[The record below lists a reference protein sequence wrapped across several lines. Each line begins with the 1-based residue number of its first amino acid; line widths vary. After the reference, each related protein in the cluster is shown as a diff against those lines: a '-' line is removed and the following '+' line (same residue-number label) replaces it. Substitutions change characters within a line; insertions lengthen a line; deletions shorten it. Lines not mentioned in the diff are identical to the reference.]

1 MNAKRALALLLL
13 TAMLCLLAS
22 ACCWDPYRHHRGGR
36 GRGGRGGDHRYSLNL
51 PSHDA
56 LGSFGPDHAL
66 LAA

>member
-36 GRGGRGGDHRYSLNL
+36 GRGDDRRYSLNL
-51 PSHDA
+51 PSPDA
-56 LGSFGPDHAL
+56 LGSAAPGHTL